1 MERKGTNSASS
12 PDGAT
17 GGARKKT
24 KNCSDATQLPG
35 SATRLQQQLQ
45 AAEEQMSREYDLTRV
60 RRQPV
65 LPPVP
70 SPLDSP
76 PNSLIHGEL
85 LKILNKAVDAIDH
98 QGKRICNL
106 EGALMSM
113 FKCIQNLESRISD
126 QQLAGPCSSSDS
138 SSPIVQTHNTQ
149 PQQSPRPQASSADTR
164 DTQQR
169 SDNPQDP
176 ALRDTVQLS
185 QSEQIQRNSWKM
197 RRDEDL
203 YYLRTVE
210 VRGFPS
216 ATYDLMIQDP
226 IKSPYQW
233 AKKILCL
240 DANQG
245 ILIRARSVKFFPP
258 VFLKQN
264 KRTCKY

>member
-65 LPPVP
+65 LPPAP
-70 SPLDSP
+70 SPPDSP

-113 FKCIQNLESRISD
+113 FKCLQNLESRISH
-126 QQLAGPCSSSDS
+126 QQSAGLSSVSSVPQSSDS
-138 SSPIVQTHNTQ
+138 SSPNVQTPT
-149 PQQSPRPQASSADTR
+149 PITQQSPQSLISRHSAEIRCSTGPSSG
-164 DTQQR
+164 
-169 SDNPQDP
+169 
-176 ALRDTVQLS
+176 
-185 QSEQIQRNSWKM
+185 SWP
-197 RRDEDL
+197 
-203 YYLRTVE
+203 
-210 VRGFPS
+210 GPC
-216 ATYDLMIQDP
+216 
-226 IKSPYQW
+226 W
-233 AKKILCL
+233 
-240 DANQG
+240 
-245 ILIRARSVKFFPP
+245 
-258 VFLKQN
+258 
-264 KRTCKY
+264 

>member
-1 MERKGTNSASS
+1 MESSASS
-12 PDGAT
+12 PDGAI

-24 KNCSDATQLPG
+24 RLDNYSDATQLPG

-45 AAEEQMSREYDLTRV
+45 AAEEQISREYDLTRV

-65 LPPVP
+65 LPPAL
-70 SPLDSP
+70 SPMDFLPPALSTLDSP
-76 PNSLIHGEL
+76 PNSHMYGEL

-176 ALRDTVQLS
+176 AL
-185 QSEQIQRNSWKM
+185 
-197 RRDEDL
+197 
-203 YYLRTVE
+203 
-210 VRGFPS
+210 
-216 ATYDLMIQDP
+216 DP
-226 IKSPYQW
+226 GQ
-233 AKKILCL
+233 A
-240 DANQG
+240 
-245 ILIRARSVKFFPP
+245 RAGYW
-258 VFLKQN
+258 L
-264 KRTCKY
+264 

>member
-24 KNCSDATQLPG
+24 KKFSDATQLPG

-45 AAEEQMSREYDLTRV
+45 AAEEQISREYDLTRV

-65 LPPVP
+65 LPPAL
-70 SPLDSP
+70 SPMDFLPPALSTLDSP
-76 PNSLIHGEL
+76 PNSHMYGEL

-126 QQLAGPCSSSDS
+126 QQLAGPSSSSDS

-149 PQQSPRPQASSADTR
+149 PQQSPDLRPHQQTLETLSR
-164 DTQQR
+164 DQIIHRTQ
-169 SDNPQDP
+169 
-176 ALRDTVQLS
+176 L
-185 QSEQIQRNSWKM
+185 W
-197 RRDEDL
+197 
-203 YYLRTVE
+203 
-210 VRGFPS
+210 
-216 ATYDLMIQDP
+216 
-226 IKSPYQW
+226 
-233 AKKILCL
+233 ILDRPGLAGTPC
-240 DANQG
+240 
-245 ILIRARSVKFFPP
+245 S
-258 VFLKQN
+258 
-264 KRTCKY
+264 